1 MFVFQCIRH
10 EQDWPI
16 MVCMRGTN
24 AHDAMSRGIGNWSAL
39 TWLPA
44 IGDNL
49 PCENPFLTNQ

>member
-1 MFVFQCIRH
+1 
-10 EQDWPI
+10 

-24 AHDAMSRGIGNWSAL
+24 AHDAMSLGIGNWSAL

-49 PCENPFLTNQ
+49 PYENPFLTNQ